1 MKLHAG
7 IDLHSNNSVVC
18 VIDEQDRV
26 VAEKRLPNEIEGIVV
41 LLAAFKRA
49 LVGVV
54 VESTFNWYWLVDGL
68 MAAGFRVH
76 LAHPAAIVQY
86 EGLKRTGDAHDAR
99 WLAHLLRLK
108 ILREGYIYPRQARG
122 VRDLMRR
129 RMQLVQ
135 SRSTQL
141 LAMQTQLM
149 RSTGRSLSSAQLK
162 GRQAAA
168 QLQGLVDDANVASAL
183 RANLAVAQALSGEIE
198 RLEREILAQVRL
210 AAQFE
215 PLLSVPGIGKILG
228 LCIMLETGEI
238 ERFAKVGNFASY
250 ARCVD
255 SERVSNGK
263 KKGEG
268 NAKCGN
274 RYLAWAFVEAA
285 HFAVRYNA
293 RIKRFYE
300 RKAAK
305 TNPMVA
311 IKAVA
316 HKLARAAYH
325 VMRTHERFEEARA
338 FA

>member
-1 MKLHAG
+1 MKLYAG

-135 SRSTQL
+135 SRSRQL

-162 GRQAAA
+162 GTQAAA
-168 QLQGLVDDANVASAL
+168 QLEGLVDDANVASAL